1 VNPISARSSN
11 APAADISGRKG
22 PTMSEPPD
30 DSYPDTWRPREAV
43 DRDNT
48 LNPTEAELWLASPS
62 PAEFQAV
69 MMRVK
74 GLR

>member
-1 VNPISARSSN
+1 MP
-11 APAADISGRKG
+11 P
-22 PTMSEPPD
+22 PTHLTTATPS
-30 DSYPDTWRPREAV
+30 WRPPEAV
-43 DRDNT
+43 QRDNA
-48 LNPTEAELWLASPS
+48 LQPTEAELWLASLT

>member
-1 VNPISARSSN
+1 
-11 APAADISGRKG
+11 
-22 PTMSEPPD
+22 MSEPPD
-30 DSYPDTWRPREAV
+30 DSYPDSWRPREAV
-43 DRDNT
+43 DRDNA
-48 LNPTEAELWLASPS
+48 LNPTEAELWLASLS